1 MIKGVSAPLRFRKTG
16 LQLLLLILIIL
27 AGNITVTA
35 QTGLL
40 GRKFTC
46 HETHGTIPFLLERV
60 SAYSGTVIEYA
71 GGYLDGSGEIRL
83 AAGVATLDAV
93 LHILLDGKYVKIEER
108 NGKVMLV
115 PSATALTSDSATN
128 EYTLFGYIM
137 EENSLEPIPYAMIK
151 DQESGRVCQSNRFG
165 YYSLPVKSGLH
176 HIKVIHAGYPPVTSA
191 VTVGSTIRRNLM
203 MRAAVLPEVKV
214 TPGCMLQKDGGS
226 SVEKYLASAYT
237 NFFGESD
244 PVRSLYLLPGNIE
257 SQETTG
263 KLMVRG
269 GDPEQ
274 SAFLLDGNQVFN
286 PTHLLGEL
294 SIVSEGALKSIRQF
308 KNDFPG
314 RFDDAL
320 SSVTEVNTK
329 DGSMDTWSGQ
339 VNAGL
344 LATAMAVDG
353 PLIKNRTAVLA
364 SVRKSWSDPLLRMLD
379 SNYRLRFYD
388 IHFKITHLL
397 DSNNKIMLSG
407 YMGKDRLELVQNEYQ
422 NLQVW
427 GNRLATLNWNHV
439 IGARSFVNT
448 TLNVSNYHNLAGMQL
463 ILYDDSTGEEK
474 ETKAYNNYASVERYE
489 ARTQFEMNASA
500 NLQFRFGGK
509 FLHTVI
515 HPFGTNVTPNLEE
528 VPEGTKPMK
537 PLPFTEYS
545 LYYENEFKPGRR
557 FLLRPG
563 LLFSGYRY
571 RTFHYNALQ
580 PRLFAAYRIGKNQQ
594 LTFSYA
600 RMGQYLHQVTS
611 PFLGINS
618 VLWVPST
625 AVLRPSESDM
635 FNLGYSF
642 NDNKG
647 TLISADIYY
656 RKMNNVTNF
665 AEKGNIFYNEDTW
678 EQDIIT
684 GKGWG
689 YGGEL
694 LAGKRWQKWQLQLS
708 YTLAWAWRQFD
719 EVNDGEKFPFRFDRR
734 HQLNITASFRPNKHW
749 DIGAVWYFSTG
760 DWMRRPMGTL
770 PGEEGEPF
778 RYEGESYYDKRNP
791 NYHRLNCNVNYRFVT
806 GTQKH
811 KISVGVYNAYG
822 SNGQYS
828 SDVINTRDNSNVTLS
843 GGRIFDLTYYLSYT
857 LNL

>member
-1 MIKGVSAPLRFRKTG
+1 MIKGVSAPLRRRKTG

-40 GRKFTC
+40 GKRFTC
-46 HETHGTIPFLLERV
+46 HEIHGTIPFLLEKV
-60 SAYSGTVIEYA
+60 STYSGTVIEYA
-71 GGYLDGSGEIRL
+71 SGYLDGKGDTRL
-83 AAGVATLDAV
+83 REGTTTVGAV
-93 LHILLDGKYVKIEER
+93 LNELLAGKYVKIEER

-115 PSATALTSDSATN
+115 PSATVLAGDSLVN
-128 EYTLFGYIM
+128 EYTLFGYIT

-151 DQESGRVCQSNRFG
+151 DEESGRIGQSNRFG
-165 YYSLPVKSGLH
+165 YYSLRLKSGVH
-176 HIKVIHAGYPPVTSA
+176 HIRVIHAGYPPVVS
-191 VTVGSTIRRNLM
+191 VVPVNSNIRRNLM
-203 MRAAVLPEVKV
+203 MRAAVLREVKV

-226 SVEKYLASAYT
+226 SVDKYLPSAYS
-237 NFFGESD
+237 NFLGESD

-274 SAFLLDGNQVFN
+274 NIFLLDGNEVFN
-286 PTHLLGEL
+286 PTHMLGEL
-294 SIVSEGALKSIRQF
+294 SIVSEGTLKSIRQF

-314 RFDDAL
+314 RFDGAL

-339 VNAGL
+339 INAGL
-344 LATAMAVDG
+344 LAGAIAVDG
-353 PLIKNRTAVLA
+353 PLIKKRTAIVA
-364 SVRKSWSDPLLRMLD
+364 SVRKSWSDPLLNVLD

-388 IHFKITHLL
+388 VHFKVTHLL
-397 DSNNKIMLSG
+397 DVNNKIMLSG
-407 YMGKDRLELVQNEYQ
+407 YMGKDRLELTENDYQ

-448 TLNVSNYHNLAGMQL
+448 TLNISNYHNLAGMKL
-463 ILYDDSTGEEK
+463 IQYDDSTGEEK
-474 ETKAYNNYASVERYE
+474 DTKAYNNYASVERYE
-489 ARTQFEMNASA
+489 ARTQFEINASSK
-500 NLQFRFGGK
+500 LQYRFGGK

-515 HPFGTNVTPNLEE
+515 HPFGTNITSKLGE
-528 VPEGTKPMK
+528 VPDGFRPMK

-545 LYYENEFKPGRR
+545 FYYENEFKLSQR

-563 LLFSGYRY
+563 LLFSAYQFKS
-571 RTFHYNALQ
+571 FHYHSLQ

-600 RMGQYLHQVTS
+600 RMAQYLHQVTS

-625 AVLRPSESDM
+625 AILRPAESDM

-647 TLISADIYY
+647 TLLSADVYY

-665 AEKGNIFYNEDTW
+665 AERGNIFYNEDTW

-684 GKGWG
+684 GQGWG
-689 YGGEL
+689 YGAEL
-694 LAGKRWQKWQLQLS
+694 LAGKRWRKWQLQLS

-719 EVNDGEKFPFRFDRR
+719 DVNDGEKFPFLFDRR
-734 HQLNITASFRPNKHW
+734 HQLNIAANFRPDKHW
-749 DIGAVWYFSTG
+749 DIGAVWYFSSG

-770 PGEEGEPF
+770 PAEEGEPF
-778 RYEGESYYDKRNP
+778 RYEGMSYYDKRGP
-791 NYHRLNCNVNYRFVT
+791 NYQRLNCNVNYRFVT
-806 GTQKH
+806 GRLKH
-811 KISVGVYNAYG
+811 KISTGVYNAYHAD
-822 SNGQYS
+822 GQYS
-828 SDVINTRDNSNVTLS
+828 TDILNTRDNNNVTLS
-843 GGRIFDLTYYLSYT
+843 GNRLFDLTYYLSYT
-857 LNL
+857 LNF